1 MDSLVQIKLMLPGDL
16 MEHVNSAVAQ
26 QGMSQV
32 EFFIEATKNELIRIQ
47 QIRTREEIAL
57 IEIKNDILADGES
70 VNIVAEDGESGPDS
84 LFVQCE
90 MCHDLL
96 PAPSPG
102 VQGPYF
108 CTRCMG
114 IAKGANFQGLEP

>member
-26 QGMSQV
+26 QGLSQA
-32 EFFIEATKNELIRIQ
+32 EFFVEATKNELIRMQ
-47 QIRTREEIAL
+47 QTRTREEIAL
-57 IEIKNDILADGES
+57 IEINNDILAGGES
-70 VNIVAEDGESGPDS
+70 VNIVAEDGKSGPES

-96 PAPSPG
+96 PAPNPG

-108 CTRCMG
+108 CSRCMG
-114 IAKGANFQGLEP
+114 IAKGANFHGLEP

>member
-1 MDSLVQIKLMLPGDL
+1 MESLVQLKIMLPGDL

-26 QGMSQV
+26 QGLSQV
-32 EFFIEATKNELIRIQ
+32 DFFIEAAKNELIRMQ
-47 QIRTREEIAL
+47 QTRTREEIAL
-57 IEIKNDILADGES
+57 IEINNDILADGES
-70 VNIVAEDGESGPDS
+70 VNIVAEEGDSSPDS

-96 PAPSPG
+96 PAPKPG
-102 VQGPYF
+102 VEGPYF
-108 CTRCMG
+108 CKRCLG

>member
-16 MEHVNSAVAQ
+16 MEHVNSVVAQ

-32 EFFIEATKNELIRIQ
+32 EFFIEATKNELIRMQ
-47 QIRTREEIAL
+47 QTRTREEITL
-57 IEIKNDILADGES
+57 IEIKNDILAEGES
-70 VNIVAEDGESGPDS
+70 VNIVAEDGESGPES

-96 PAPSPG
+96 PAPKPG
-102 VQGPYF
+102 VEGPYF
-108 CTRCMG
+108 CMRCMG
-114 IAKGANFQGLEP
+114 IAKGADFQGLEP